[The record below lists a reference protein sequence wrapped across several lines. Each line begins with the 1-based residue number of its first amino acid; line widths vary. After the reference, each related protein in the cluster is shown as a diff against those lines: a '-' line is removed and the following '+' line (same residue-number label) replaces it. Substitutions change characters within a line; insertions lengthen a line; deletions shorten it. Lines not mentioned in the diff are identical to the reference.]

1 MHVDADDGT
10 YLITWEAA
18 NDNVASHR
26 FYFATDEAALDAGE
40 GIDHGCRRYDT
51 AFAAAVDVTPKRGE
65 NRLKISFQVENL
77 LISVKMLTFVTLK
90 MTI

>member
-26 FYFATDEAALDAGE
+26 FYFATDEAALDAMGKASIMAAE
-40 GIDHGCRRYDT
+40 G
-51 AFAAAVDVTPKRGE
+51 
-65 NRLKISFQVENL
+65 
-77 LISVKMLTFVTLK
+77 
-90 MTI
+90 TIPPSPPQ